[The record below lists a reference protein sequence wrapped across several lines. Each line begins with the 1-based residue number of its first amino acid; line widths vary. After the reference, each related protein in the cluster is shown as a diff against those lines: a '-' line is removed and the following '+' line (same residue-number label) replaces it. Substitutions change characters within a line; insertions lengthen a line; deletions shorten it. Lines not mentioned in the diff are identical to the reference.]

1 MKVKGLLFLI
11 ILLPTLLF
19 AESVG
24 TLYKKGIEELNK
36 KNFNEA
42 IEIFK
47 KIEKIKKSPGIYY
60 NLALAHWNKE
70 EKGFAVY
77 YLKKSLRLFP
87 LYQRSIKA
95 LKTINK
101 EAKTGEAIFF
111 TYIFS
116 LGFLLILLLTIQ
128 ILLYKKF
135 FFKRKV
141 NILKIL
147 AVLLILIISFSSFY
161 YSGFK
166 LFKEKRGIVV
176 KKVEA
181 KVFSEPD
188 PSSIP
193 LYKIQEGEEVKI
205 LSIYGGWYKITKD
218 NILLG
223 WIKGDSVKLY

>member
-1 MKVKGLLFLI
+1 MKFKIMLFI
-11 ILLPTLLF
+11 MILLPTLLF

-42 IEIFK
+42 IRIFK
-47 KIEKIKKSPGIYY
+47 RIETIKKSPGIYY

-70 EKGFAVY
+70 EKGFAIY

-101 EAKTGEAIFF
+101 ETETGETIFF
-111 TYIFS
+111 IYIFS
-116 LGFLLILLLTIQ
+116 LGVLLILLIIIQ
-128 ILLYKKF
+128 ILLYKKYYL
-135 FFKRKV
+135 KGKV
-141 NILKIL
+141 NTLKIL
-147 AVLLILIISFSSFY
+147 ASLLILSISFASFY
-161 YSGFK
+161 YSGSR
-166 LFKEKRGIVV
+166 LFKEKKGIVV

-193 LYKIQEGEEVKI
+193 LYKIQEGEEVRI
-205 LSIYGGWYKITKD
+205 LSTYGGWYKITKD